1 MMINLAASKPSNSYL
16 ADYSWLIPSPT
27 SVVNSSLDFSE
38 GLFGSSP
45 FFDRSSIFLS
55 RAIG

>member
-16 ADYSWLIPSPT
+16 QDYSWPIPSPA

-38 GLFGSSP
+38 GLFGSLL
-45 FFDRSSIFLS
+45 FERSLIFLS